1 MHDSAVAAAVAGLA
15 PGHPDLAWLHGLG
28 RLAALQEETGPTGG
42 TQELQVLEPGPGA
55 GGGVRHSLDPRAEL
69 GEINYLKGF
78 FLLHYL
84 EMVFKISYFCFG
96 FYFVIQELF
105 HDLF

>member
-1 MHDSAVAAAVAGLA
+1 MHDSAVAAGGLVA
-15 PGHPDLAWLHGLG
+15 PGHLDLASQRGLG
-28 RLAALQEETGPTGG
+28 RLAALQEEAGPAGW
-42 TQELQVLEPGPGA
+42 TQKLQVLKPGPWA

-69 GEINYLKGF
+69 GDIHYLKGF